1 MPTALNPS
9 FASLGLPPQ
18 LVTALARRGVTE
30 PFPIQSAT
38 MPDALAGRDIL
49 GRGATG
55 SGKTLAFGLPMLT
68 RLAGDQARPLCPK
81 AIVLVPTRE
90 LALQVH
96 DALEPLGKS
105 LGVRM
110 RTVVG
115 GMSFSRQTE
124 ALRRGVD
131 LVVATP
137 GRLTDHVQQGT
148 CDLRDVSIAVL
159 DEADHMADMGFLPQV
174 SWLLDRIKPG
184 GQRLLFSATLD
195 RDVDKLVRK
204 YLSAPV
210 THSLAPST
218 AAVDTMEHHL
228 LKVSHE
234 GKFAVT
240 AEIAGRD
247 GRTIM
252 FVRTK
257 HGADRLVKQFGRVG
271 VKAAALHGGKTQG
284 ARTRVLDEFK
294 AGTVPVLVATDV
306 AARGVHVDDIS
317 LVVHVDPPADPKS
330 YLHRAGRT
338 ARAGESG
345 IVVTLVSPHQE
356 REVDL
361 LAKQAGI
368 TPARVRVEPGS
379 AELVRLTGSRSPSGD
394 PLALVAAPVAARAAR
409 HGSGAGSG
417 RGGGGGRP
425 VRGARR
431 APERG
436 SGHSGGAEEP
446 RARVASATGGRA
458 AGARAGG
465 VRSASGGAAGGRA
478 AVSARSTAGSRG
490 GAGAGRARRG

>member
-1 MPTALNPS
+1 VPTALASS
-9 FASLGLPPQ
+9 FASLGLPAA
-18 LVTALARRGVTE
+18 LVTALARRGIAE
-30 PFPIQSAT
+30 PFPIQAAT
-38 MPDALAGRDIL
+38 LPDALAGRDIL

-55 SGKTLAFGLPMLT
+55 SGKTLAFGLPLLV
-68 RLAGDQARPLCPK
+68 RLAGSPARPLRPL
-81 AIVLVPTRE
+81 AVVLVPTRE
-90 LALQVH
+90 LAMQVH
-96 DALEPLGKS
+96 DALEPLGRS

-110 RTVVG
+110 KVVVG
-115 GMSFSRQTE
+115 GMSFSRQTD
-124 ALRRGVD
+124 ALRRGVE
-131 LVVATP
+131 LLVATP

-148 CDLRDVSIAVL
+148 CDLSDVSIAVL

-174 SWLLDRIKPG
+174 SWLLDRVQPG

-204 YLSAPV
+204 YLSSPV

-228 LKVSHE
+228 LRVSHE
-234 GKFAVT
+234 DKFAVT

-257 HGADRLVKQFGRVG
+257 HGADRLVKQLNRVG
-271 VKAAALHGGKTQG
+271 VRAGALHGGKTQG
-284 ARTRVLDEFK
+284 ARTRVLTEFRE
-294 AGTVPVLVATDV
+294 GQVPVLVATDV

-345 IVVTLVSPHQE
+345 VVVTLVSPHQE

-368 TPARVRVEPGS
+368 VPARLRVGPGNV
-379 AELVRLTGSRSPSGD
+379 ELVKLTGARQPSGEA
-394 PLALVAAPVAARAAR
+394 LAVPAAASARSAAPAGAGRRRAHAV
-409 HGSGAGSG
+409 SGAKRSSAT
-417 RGGGGGRP
+417 
-425 VRGARR
+425 GASTTS
-431 APERG
+431 PQ
-436 SGHSGGAEEP
+436 
-446 RARVASATGGRA
+446 RARVAAGAHGGRP
-458 AGARAGG
+458 
-465 VRSASGGAAGGRA
+465 ASGGAAG
-478 AVSARSTAGSRG
+478 VSAR
-490 GAGAGRARRG
+490 AGRRSGR